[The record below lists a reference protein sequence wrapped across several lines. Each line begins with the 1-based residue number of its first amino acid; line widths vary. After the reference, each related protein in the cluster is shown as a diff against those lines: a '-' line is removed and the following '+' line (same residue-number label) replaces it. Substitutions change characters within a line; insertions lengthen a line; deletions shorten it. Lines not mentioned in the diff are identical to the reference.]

1 MGCSSLL
8 CHPTISVVPYALA
21 PRHPLAQLLFR
32 LKHMKTELVA
42 QEKAREAAKE
52 AAAEGAEEDGQPAP
66 KSPLKKRG
74 LPGNST
80 VLPIRAVPWP

>member
-1 MGCSSLL
+1 
-8 CHPTISVVPYALA
+8 
-21 PRHPLAQLLFR
+21 
-32 LKHMKTELVA
+32 MKTELVA
-42 QEKAREAAKE
+42 QEKARKAAKE

>member
-32 LKHMKTELVA
+32 LKHMKTGLVA
-42 QEKAREAAKE
+42 QEKVRKSAKE
-52 AAAEGAEEDGQPAP
+52 AAAEGAEEDGLPAP
-66 KSPLKKRG
+66 NPR
-74 LPGNST
+74 
-80 VLPIRAVPWP
+80 